1 MFCWLH
7 LANIHHGIYQYNPF
21 LYNMYHLIYCS
32 VEFYKSAFQKQNNGA
47 SLTCLLPTVSNFR
60 VHLLVS
66 RTIWSLT
73 CSNNE
78 IKQRFNETL
87 WDLMLSQIFLWLK
100 SEEYKEISLHICA
113 SYIHHTKVRLRY
125 MLYNK
130 FFFK

>member
-1 MFCWLH
+1 MANVLLASSCQHTSWNIPVQPYSLQHVSLH
-7 LANIHHGIYQYNPF
+7 
-21 LYNMYHLIYCS
+21 CS
-32 VEFYKSAFQKQNNGA
+32 LEFYKRAFQKQNNGA

-73 CSNNE
+73 CSKNE

-113 SYIHHTKVRLRY
+113 SYISYKGYVTVHVVQ
-125 MLYNK
+125 
-130 FFFK
+130 FQ